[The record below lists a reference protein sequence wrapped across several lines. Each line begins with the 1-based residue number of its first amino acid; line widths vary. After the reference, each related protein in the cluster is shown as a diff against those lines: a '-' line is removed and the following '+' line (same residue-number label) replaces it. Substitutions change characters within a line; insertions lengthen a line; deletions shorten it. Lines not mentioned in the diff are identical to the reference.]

1 MSNKVLVKRSA
12 VPGKIP
18 TVNDLDFGELA
29 INTFDGKAYIKK
41 DDGIPSVVEIG
52 TGGGGGP
59 GPGPTSDLS
68 VSINN
73 YTGNGSQVNYTLSTT
88 PLTDGYVFVSIN
100 GVLQSTTTYS
110 LLGSTLTFSTAPS
123 SGDALELRT
132 ITGNGAVDSIA
143 LTTTAANQIVNTFDS
158 TSWSTAKYMCQVKY
172 STHIHATEI
181 LLMHNGVNVYITE
194 YGTMYSGASLGTFT
208 ADLSGGLIRLKFSP
222 VNVNTTIKF
231 KLVTITA

>member
-41 DDGIPSVVEIG
+41 DDGTPSVVEIG

-59 GPGPTSDLS
+59 TSDLS
-68 VSINN
+68 VSVDDYI
-73 YTGNGSQVNYTLSTT
+73 GNGSQVGYSLSTT
-88 PLTDGYVFVSIN
+88 PLTDAYVFVSIN

-123 SGDALELRT
+123 ASDAIELRT
-132 ITGNGAVDSIA
+132 ISGSGAVDSTA
-143 LTTTAANQIVNTFDS
+143 LTTTAINQIVNTFDS
-158 TSWSTAKYMCQVKY
+158 STWTTAKYMCQVKY

>member
-1 MSNKVLVKRSA
+1 MSNKVLVKRSS
-12 VPGKIP
+12 VPTKVP
-18 TVNDLDFGELA
+18 TTSDLELGEIA
-29 INTFDGKAYIKK
+29 INTYDGKMYIKR
-41 DDGIPSVVEIG
+41 DSG
-52 TGGGGGP
+52 TPAVIQIGGGGG
-59 GPGPTSDLS
+59 GPTSDLS
-68 VSINN
+68 VSVDDYI
-73 YTGNGSQVNYTLSTT
+73 GNGAQVVYSLSTT
-88 PLTDGYVFVSIN
+88 PLTDAYVFVSIN

-123 SGDALELRT
+123 ASDAIELRT
-132 ITGNGAVDSIA
+132 ISGSGAVDSTA
-143 LTTTAANQIVNTFDS
+143 LTTTAINQIVNTFDS
-158 TSWSTAKYMCQVKY
+158 STWTTAKYMCQVKY

>member
-1 MSNKVLVKRSA
+1 MSNKVLVKRSS

-18 TVNDLDFGELA
+18 AVNDLDFGELA

-59 GPGPTSDLS
+59 TSDLS
-68 VSINN
+68 VSVDDYI
-73 YTGNGSQVNYTLSTT
+73 GNGAQVVYSLSTT
-88 PLTDGYVFVSIN
+88 PLTDAYVFVSIN

-123 SGDALELRT
+123 ASDAIELRT
-132 ITGNGAVDSIA
+132 ISGSGAVDSTA
-143 LTTTAANQIVNTFDS
+143 LTTTAINQIVNTFDS
-158 TSWSTAKYMCQVKY
+158 STWTTAKYMCQVKY